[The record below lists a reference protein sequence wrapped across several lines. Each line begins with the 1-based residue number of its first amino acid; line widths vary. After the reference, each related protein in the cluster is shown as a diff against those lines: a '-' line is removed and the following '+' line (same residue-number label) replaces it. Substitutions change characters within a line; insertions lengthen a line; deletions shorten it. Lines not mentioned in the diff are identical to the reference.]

1 MAFGRDSAPRRK
13 PGTKRDHGCKAVG
26 LHMVSFI
33 DAHCHLQDE
42 RIRGDLRS
50 LMAHAKDKG
59 VCRLVCCGSG
69 QDDWES
75 VAAIKEQYPSQIIPS
90 FGLHPW
96 YIKDRSPKWLES
108 LEGFLKRLPSG
119 VGEIGLD
126 HGLKDFDEQDQRE
139 VFLAQLAL
147 ARTYHRPVSIHC
159 RRAWD
164 VLLDVLTDFGPL
176 DAGGVIHSYSGS
188 AEMIPALQAY
198 HLYFSFSCSITR
210 SGHARGRRALQAVP
224 RDRLLIETDSP
235 DIPPAG
241 STGLNEP
248 SHLLL
253 VAQTVSEVLGVN
265 LEDIAALTTAN
276 ATALFGSLA

>member
-1 MAFGRDSAPRRK
+1 
-13 PGTKRDHGCKAVG
+13 
-26 LHMVSFI
+26 MVSFI

-42 RIRGDLRS
+42 RIRGDLRF
-50 LMAHAKDKG
+50 LIDRAIDKG
-59 VCRLVCCGSG
+59 VRRLVCCGSRE
-69 QDDWES
+69 DDWEA
-75 VAAIKEQYPSQIIPS
+75 VAILKEQYPCEIIPS

-96 YIKDRSPKWLES
+96 YIKERSETWLDN

-126 HGLKDFDEQDQRE
+126 HGLKDFDERDQRE

-147 ARTYHRPVSIHC
+147 ARSLRRPVSIHC

-164 VLLDVLTDFGPL
+164 DLFDVLKDFGPL
-176 DAGGVIHSYSGS
+176 DAGGVVHSYSGS
-188 AEMIPALQAY
+188 AEMIPSLQAY
-198 HLYFSFSCSITR
+198 GLYFSFSCSITR
-210 SGHARGRRALQAVP
+210 SGHTRGHRALQAVP

-248 SHLLL
+248 SRLLL
-253 VAQTVSEVLGVN
+253 VAQTVSEILGMTLDEV
-265 LEDIAALTTAN
+265 AALTTAN
-276 ATALFGSLA
+276 ATALFGSMV

>member
-1 MAFGRDSAPRRK
+1 MF
-13 PGTKRDHGCKAVG
+13 
-26 LHMVSFI
+26 SFV

-42 RIRGDLRS
+42 RIRSDAGS
-50 LMAHAKDKG
+50 LMARAKAKG
-59 VCRLVCCGSG
+59 VCRLVCCGSAE
-69 QDDWES
+69 DDWEA
-75 VAAIKEQYPSQIIPS
+75 VAALKAQYSCEIIPS

-96 YIKDRSPKWLES
+96 YIKDRSPRWLEN
-108 LEGFLKRLPSG
+108 LEGFLKRMPSG

-147 ARTYHRPVSIHC
+147 ARTYRRPVSIHC

-164 VLLDVLTDFGPL
+164 VLLNVLKDFGPL
-176 DAGGVIHSYSGS
+176 GAGGVIHSYSGS
-188 AEMIPALQAY
+188 AEMVPSLQVY
-198 HLYFSFSCSITR
+198 GLYFSFSCSITR
-210 SGHARGRRALQAVP
+210 SGNTRGRRALQVVP

-241 STGLNEP
+241 LTGLNEP

-253 VAQTVSEVLGVN
+253 AAQTVSEVLGAA
-265 LEDIAALTTAN
+265 LEDVAAMTTAN

>member
-1 MAFGRDSAPRRK
+1 
-13 PGTKRDHGCKAVG
+13 
-26 LHMVSFI
+26 MVSFI
-33 DAHCHLQDE
+33 DAHCHMQDE
-42 RIRGDLRS
+42 RIKGDLGP
-50 LMAHAKDKG
+50 LMRRAKDKG
-59 VCRLVCCGSG
+59 VCRLVCCGSREE
-69 QDDWES
+69 DWDA
-75 VAAIKEQYPSQIIPS
+75 VAALKAQYPCEIIPS

-96 YIKDRSPKWLES
+96 YIKARSPRWLEN

-147 ARTYHRPVSIHC
+147 ARTYRRPVSIHC

-198 HLYFSFSCSITR
+198 RLYFSFSCSITR
-210 SGHARGRRALQAVP
+210 SGHTRGRRALKAVP

-253 VAQTVSEVLGVN
+253 VAQTVSEVLGVA
-265 LEDIAALTTAN
+265 LEDVAALTTAN
-276 ATALFGSLA
+276 AMALFGSLAAPGPI

>member
-1 MAFGRDSAPRRK
+1 MID
-13 PGTKRDHGCKAVG
+13 
-26 LHMVSFI
+26 LI
-33 DAHCHLQDE
+33 DAHCHMQDE
-42 RIRGDLRS
+42 RIKGDLRS
-50 LMAHAKDKG
+50 LVSRAKDKG
-59 VCRLVCCGSG
+59 VHRLVCCGSEES
-69 QDDWES
+69 DWEA
-75 VAAIKEQYPSQIIPS
+75 VAALKEQYPCEIIPS

-96 YIKDRSPKWLES
+96 YIKDRSAKWLEN
-108 LEGFLKRLPSG
+108 LEGFLKRMPSG

-147 ARTYHRPVSIHC
+147 ARTYRRPVSIHC

-164 VLLDVLTDFGPL
+164 VLLDVLKDFGPL

-188 AEMIPALQAY
+188 AEMVPSLQIY
-198 HLYFSFSCSITR
+198 GLYFSFSCSITR
-210 SGHARGRRALQAVP
+210 SGNTRGRRALQAVP

-241 STGLNEP
+241 LTGLNEP

-253 VAQTVSEVLGVN
+253 VAQAVSEIIGVSM
-265 LEDIAALTTAN
+265 DDVAAMTSAN